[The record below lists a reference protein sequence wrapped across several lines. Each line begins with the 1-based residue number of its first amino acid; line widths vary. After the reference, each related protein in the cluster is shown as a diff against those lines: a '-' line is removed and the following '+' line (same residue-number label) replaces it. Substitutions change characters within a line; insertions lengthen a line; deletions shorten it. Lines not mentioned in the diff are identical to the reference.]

1 MINLFGAQ
9 RFNDGDRIE
18 IAGGTVRLKVSGRA
32 RRVSLRLDVARREVL
47 AIDSYS
53 ESASEKIRDHVRE
66 VIDGTEIGWPVS
78 NADGYEVGRSVSY
91 GAFWADL
98 DIVRDFNLLWRVK

>member
-53 ESASEKIRDHVRE
+53 ESA
-66 VIDGTEIGWPVS
+66 
-78 NADGYEVGRSVSY
+78 
-91 GAFWADL
+91 
-98 DIVRDFNLLWRVK
+98 

>member
-47 AIDSYS
+47 AIAP
-53 ESASEKIRDHVRE
+53 SARRLAEAVAFARDRK
-66 VIDGTEIGWPVS
+66 
-78 NADGYEVGRSVSY
+78 SV
-91 GAFWADL
+91 
-98 DIVRDFNLLWRVK
+98 V